1 MVSPVRRAPLRLATA
16 LAGALALA
24 GCTAYQPVVQ
34 QPGQSWAEAR
44 AAARRAAATATAE
57 RAAARTHR
65 VEPGDSVGRLA
76 QRYEVPAREII
87 AANRL
92 TKPYTL
98 RTGQTLVIP
107 GRPVGPPPLPAP
119 EAPATVAQDR
129 AARETAAAAAA
140 QDRPAREAAG
150 VRVAALDPPAVPTP
164 AAPLASRSQADPP
177 RGSASVAGP
186 PLTAGTGPSL
196 PEPDAATLR
205 RAQEATPP
213 PLSGEGFLRPVEG
226 RVVSG
231 FGDKPDGRRN
241 DGINLAAPRGTPV
254 KAAENGIVVYAGE
267 SIPGFGRLLL
277 IRHADG
283 FTTAYGHLD
292 QVLVAVGDRV
302 ERGQVVARVGDTGDV
317 KTAQLHF
324 QLRNGR
330 TPIDPRPHL
339 VGGGLQ
345 LAARPGSRGPGG

>member
-1 MVSPVRRAPLRLATA
+1 MVDRSSRIRLSVAIV
-16 LAGALALA
+16 LAGTLSAG
-24 GCTAYQPVVQ
+24 GCTPYQPVVQ

-44 AAARRAAATATAE
+44 AAAQRAAARAAIE
-57 RAAARTHR
+57 RAADRTHR
-65 VEPGDSVGRLA
+65 VERGDSVDRLA
-76 QRYEVPAREII
+76 KRYDVSAREIV

-92 TKPYTL
+92 AKPYTL

-129 AARETAAAAAA
+129 AAREAAAAAA
-140 QDRPAREAAG
+140 ARDRPAREAAE
-150 VRVAALDPPAVPTP
+150 VRVAALDPPVVPTP
-164 AAPLASRSQADPP
+164 AAPLASRPPSEPP
-177 RGSASVAGP
+177 RGSTSLPGQPV
-186 PLTAGTGPSL
+186 TAGIAPSL

-213 PLSGEGFLRPVEG
+213 PLSGEGFLQPVEG

-292 QVLVAVGDRV
+292 RVLVAVGDRV

-324 QLRNGR
+324 QLRSGAK
-330 TPIDPRPHL
+330 PIDPRPHL
-339 VGGGLQ
+339 VRDGVQ
-345 LAARPGSRGPGG
+345 LAARPAGRGSGG